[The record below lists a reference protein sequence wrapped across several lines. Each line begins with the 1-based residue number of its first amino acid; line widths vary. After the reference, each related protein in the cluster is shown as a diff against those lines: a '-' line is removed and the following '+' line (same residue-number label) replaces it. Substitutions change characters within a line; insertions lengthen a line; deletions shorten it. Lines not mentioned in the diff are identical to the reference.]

1 MPSHD
6 IYGRSFVP
14 EYEVVRRSSR
24 RRANQY
30 VLISLQTP
38 SLSPSLFSCI
48 AEKVSVKVSSG
59 PDQSSNL
66 SNTMSPP
73 PSSQFIAQT
82 GTAPTGSAQ
91 VSAVESIAASSHAAP
106 TGISGEETEETS
118 PEIDYDYDSED
129 PAFHSDEE
137 RETDQQK
144 KEREV
149 RPLDLAILSDE
160 PPYLERLNRS

>member
-1 MPSHD
+1 
-6 IYGRSFVP
+6 
-14 EYEVVRRSSR
+14 
-24 RRANQY
+24 
-30 VLISLQTP
+30 
-38 SLSPSLFSCI
+38 
-48 AEKVSVKVSSG
+48 
-59 PDQSSNL
+59 
-66 SNTMSPP
+66 MSPP

-149 RPLDLAILSDE
+149 RPLDFAILSDE